1 MGKETVWQRRARKR
15 GSAKADYYPKV
26 DLAGEAGSDALERVE
41 ALAVAER
48 AAQPDS
54 DVDAAEPAVLESA
67 EAESIEAADEPG
79 PADLEPAAEALDFAE
94 LAAPEPEASEPEPA
108 LAAPEAD
115 EAFEAAAPFDAAD
128 TVKLAEF
135 LDLAAAAPLVA
146 TLLERR
152 GKPIVIDGSAVHQLG
167 AQCVQVLLSA
177 KQTWSADG
185 APLSIVNCAPR
196 MIEDLQF
203 LGIEPAT
210 LISGDLPQ

>member
-26 DLAGEAGSDALERVE
+26 DLADEAGSDALERVE

-48 AAQPDS
+48 PVEPEA
-54 DVDAAEPAVLESA
+54 DVDAAESVTVELAAVESLEAVEVSEPADPEPAV
-67 EAESIEAADEPG
+67 EALDVA
-79 PADLEPAAEALDFAE
+79 EPAASELD
-94 LAAPEPEASEPEPA
+94 APEPE
-108 LAAPEAD
+108 LT
-115 EAFEAAAPFDAAD
+115 EAFEAAAPVDDAD
-128 TVKLAEF
+128 TVKLPEF

-177 KQTWSADG
+177 KRTWSADG